1 MVEVPKRSGLSL
13 GINSSATL
21 CHVYK
26 KSQQQFLLQLE
37 AVAPAAMTDIVVPGW
52 FQVEMCIMT

>member
-1 MVEVPKRSGLSL
+1 M
-13 GINSSATL
+13 
-21 CHVYK
+21 YK